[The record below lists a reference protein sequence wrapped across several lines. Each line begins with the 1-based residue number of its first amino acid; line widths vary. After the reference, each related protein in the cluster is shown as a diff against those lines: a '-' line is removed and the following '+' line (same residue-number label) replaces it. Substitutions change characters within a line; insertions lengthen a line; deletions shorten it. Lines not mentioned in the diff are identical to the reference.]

1 MIPPIKIAKTSQC
14 ITWFFYGGSM
24 KKVKLYTI
32 NNCPYCDAAKS
43 LLKSKNFDVTEFNLT
58 GDEEGK
64 IALLKKTAH
73 RTFPQIFIDDVF
85 IGGYTELKAYL

>member
-1 MIPPIKIAKTSQC
+1 
-14 ITWFFYGGSM
+14 M

-32 NNCPYCDAAKS
+32 NNCPYCDAAKA

-64 IALLKKTAH
+64 MNLLKKTAH

-85 IGGYTELKAYL
+85 IGGYTELKAHV